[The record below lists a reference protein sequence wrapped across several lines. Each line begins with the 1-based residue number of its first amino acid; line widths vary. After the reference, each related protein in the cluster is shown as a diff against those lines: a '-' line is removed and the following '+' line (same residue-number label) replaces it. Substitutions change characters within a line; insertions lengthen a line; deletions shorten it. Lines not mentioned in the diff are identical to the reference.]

1 MLEIYNLWFDELL
14 NKFVT
19 LSPIS
24 SISTVST
31 TLGES
36 SLMELLILPGW
47 KPGTL
52 LMVFWSW
59 KVMQEWTKRYC
70 KLVNSY
76 FNLFS
81 LTINRNEDFNILTW
95 GLHFVFLAASQIV
108 LYTELKALKWTD
120 AKMLIR
126 LGKGRVD
133 QDYCLIYSYNSSEN
147 YRNCDNH

>member
-1 MLEIYNLWFDELL
+1 MFFNFTIYSISKTWLYELFH
-14 NKFVT
+14 KFIT

-59 KVMQEWTKRYC
+59 KVMQEWMIKQIFKSDNV
-70 KLVNSY
+70 KLANSY
-76 FNLFS
+76 FNLFP

-95 GLHFVFLAASQIV
+95 GLYFVFLAASQIV

-120 AKMLIR
+120 AQILIR
-126 LGKGRVD
+126 LGK
-133 QDYCLIYSYNSSEN
+133 S
-147 YRNCDNH
+147 